1 MTDPFG
7 PRVFERLADAP
18 DPAFYVPH
26 RFVTHLDEGA
36 VAAVGPP
43 A

>member
-7 PRVFERLADAP
+7 PRFCERLADAP
-18 DPAFYVPH
+18 GPAVYVPD

-36 VAAVGPP
+36 IAAVGPR

>member
-7 PRVFERLADAP
+7 PRVFERLDDAP
-18 DPAFYVPH
+18 DSAFYVSD